1 MKFDENYLKQDKVR
15 FTHKKVVNIFIAS
28 NFWLL
33 VLVKILYWE
42 NVCLELLIKIANPDK
57 YKYSGYGIGFDAH
70 RSFSLSDGSAF
81 GKNVIIFGADTS
93 SSVHTDNKKKGILIL
108 DKGPIDVL
116 DDTALTVEKNVL

>member
-1 MKFDENYLKQDKVR
+1 M
-15 FTHKKVVNIFIAS
+15 
-28 NFWLL
+28 
-33 VLVKILYWE
+33 LVKILYWE